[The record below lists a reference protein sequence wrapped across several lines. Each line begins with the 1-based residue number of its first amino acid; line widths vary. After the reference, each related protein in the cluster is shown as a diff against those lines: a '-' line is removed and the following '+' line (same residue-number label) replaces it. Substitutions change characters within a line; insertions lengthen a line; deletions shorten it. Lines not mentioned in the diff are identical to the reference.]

1 MTDGRIALAAE
12 AFVYGFPLVVDLQ
25 EVDRFTR
32 VGFGSVPATPFNR
45 FGHAPSLAGPEERF
59 VSINNDTIYSAAQVD
74 LSGGPLRLDVP
85 DTAGRYY
92 VLQFIDAWT
101 NNFAYIGHRATGTGA
116 GSFLLAPPGDEGTSD
131 ASPVIHFPT
140 EVGTILGR
148 FAVDGE
154 GDLPAVRALQAGLT
168 LSPEGEGSGRGL
180 PEPDP
185 AVAEELGF
193 FEQLRVRMRAFPPAA
208 RDLDYQQR
216 FEPLGLLDEDSP
228 YVDPDPEL
236 AAALRAGLEEGRSQL
251 ERALRESPVPKQ
263 NGWSLTYHTFDYNLD
278 FFELGAL
285 DDPQWKADL
294 EPPARYMLRAGAAR
308 GGLWG
313 NHGYEAAYA
322 MVYEDGDGNQLNGGN
337 RYELRFERT
346 PPVGAFWSVTMY
358 DLPDFYLVANPIERY
373 SIGDRT
379 RGLQLDEDGSL
390 TIVMQ
395 ADEPSTP
402 EARANW
408 LPTPRGDFRPLL
420 RMYEPEAGVFDGGYE
435 LPPITKLPVNRSS

>member
-1 MTDGRIALAAE
+1 MADGRIPLAAE
-12 AFVYGFPLVVDLQ
+12 AFVYGFPLVFDLQ

-32 VGFGSVPATPFNR
+32 IGFGSVPATPFNR

-59 VSINNDTIYSAAQVD
+59 VSINNDTLYSAAQVD
-74 LSGGPLRLDVP
+74 LSGGPLRLEVP

-101 NNFAYIGHRATGTGA
+101 NNFAYIGHRATGTNA
-116 GSFLLAPPGDEGTSD
+116 GSFLLARHGDERASGAS
-131 ASPVIHFPT
+131 SPVIHFPT
-140 EVGTILGR
+140 DVATILGR

-154 GDLPAVRALQAGLT
+154 DDLPTVQALQVALT
-168 LSPEGEGSGRGL
+168 LSPEGEGSNRGL
-180 PEPDP
+180 PEPNP
-185 AVAEELGF
+185 AVAEELRV
-193 FEQLRVRMRAFPPAA
+193 FEQLRVWMRAFPPAA

-216 FEPLGLLDEDSP
+216 FEPLGLLDKDSP
-228 YVDPDPEL
+228 YADPDPEL
-236 AAALRAGLEEGRSQL
+236 AAVLRAGLEEGRAEL
-251 ERALRESPVPKQ
+251 EQALRNSPVPKQ
-263 NGWSLTYHTFDYNLD
+263 NGWNLTYHTFDYNLD

-285 DDPQWKADL
+285 DDPKWKADL
-294 EPPARYMLRAGAAR
+294 EPRIRYMLRAGAAR

-322 MVYEDGDGNQLNGGN
+322 MVYEDSDGDQLNGSN

-358 DLPDFYLVANPIERY
+358 DLPDFYLVANPIKRY

-379 RGLQLDEDGSL
+379 RGLHFAVDDSL

-395 ADEPSTP
+395 TDEPSTP

-408 LPTPRGDFRPLL
+408 LPTPQGDFRPLL
-420 RMYEPEAGVFDGGYE
+420 RMYEPEAIVFDGGYE
-435 LPPITKLPVNRSS
+435 LPPITRLSS

>member
-1 MTDGRIALAAE
+1 MPDGRIALAAE
-12 AFVYGFPLVVDLQ
+12 AFLYGFPLVFDLQ

-59 VSINNDTIYSAAQVD
+59 VSINNDTVYSAAQVD
-74 LSGGPLRLDVP
+74 LSAGPLRLEVP

-101 NNFAYIGHRATGTGA
+101 NNFAYIGHRATGTDA
-116 GSFLLAPPGDEGTSD
+116 GSFLLARRHDEQASGAS
-131 ASPVIHFPT
+131 SPVIHFPT
-140 EVGTILGR
+140 DVATILGR

-154 GDLPAVRALQAGLT
+154 DDLPTVQALQGALT
-168 LSPEGEGSGRGL
+168 LSPEGEGSSRGL
-180 PEPDP
+180 PEPDA
-185 AVAEELGF
+185 AVAEELRF
-193 FEQLRVRMRAFPPAA
+193 FEQLRVWMSAFPPAA

-228 YVDPDPEL
+228 YADPDPEL
-236 AAALRAGLEEGRSQL
+236 AVALRAGIEQGRSEL
-251 ERALRESPVPKQ
+251 ERALRNSPAPRQ
-263 NGWSLTYHTFDYNLD
+263 NGWNLTYHMFDYNLD

-285 DDPQWKADL
+285 DDPKWKTDVDA
-294 EPPARYMLRAGAAR
+294 PTRYLVRAGAAR

-322 MVYEDGDGNQLNGGN
+322 MVYEDGEGEQLNGSN
-337 RYELRFERT
+337 RYGLRFQET

-358 DLPDFYLVANPIERY
+358 DLPDFYLVANPINRY

-379 RGLQLDEDGSL
+379 PGLAFAEDGSL

-395 ADEPSTP
+395 ADDPSTP
-402 EARANW
+402 QARANW
-408 LPTPRGDFRPLL
+408 LPTPEGDFRPLL
-420 RMYEPEAGVFDGGYE
+420 RMYEPNAAVFDGSYE
-435 LPPITKLPVNRSS
+435 LPAITKLTS